1 MDLLIVIVL
10 YNCDF
15 NNSQTLNT
23 LLIGETVQ
31 DNIKLIIYDNSLNPQ
46 RINFESEISFEYVHD
61 PRNKGLA
68 TAYNYALRDSV
79 LNNAKWILL
88 LDQDSSLPS
97 DFLKCL
103 LKSVRNFSFDESVTA
118 IVPRIFQKSTPI
130 SPAKTF
136 YGGIMRPIK
145 IRSEGIFNSKI
156 FAIGSCS
163 TLRVSF
169 LKLINGFNEKFWLDG
184 LDRWLYNTIE
194 LHGKSVYVFNS
205 VVQHQLSII
214 DFDSLKNP
222 NRYLNIME
230 YETLFMRT
238 YKSNFENYI
247 YFLRLINRGIYL
259 FIFTKDKIYS
269 KLTFKHLQGLFL
281 IKIHKSTK
289 N

>member
-1 MDLLIVIVL
+1 MDLLIVVVL
-10 YNCDF
+10 YNCEF

-23 LLIGETVQ
+23 LLSGEAVKN
-31 DNIKLIIYDNSLNPQ
+31 NIKLIIYDNSFNPQ
-46 RINFESEISFEYVHD
+46 RINFKSEIPFEYFHD

-68 TAYNYALRDSV
+68 TAYNYALRDSF
-79 LNNAKWILL
+79 LNNAEWLLL

-97 DFLKCL
+97 DYLKCL
-103 LKSVRNFSFDESVTA
+103 LKRIRKFSFDESVTA
-118 IVPRIFQKSTPI
+118 IVPRIFQKTTPI

-145 IRSEGIFNSKI
+145 IPHERIFNSKI

-169 LKLINGFNEKFWLDG
+169 LKSINGFNEKFWLDG

-222 NRYLNIME
+222 NRYSNIME
-230 YETLFMRT
+230 YETIFMGS
-238 YKSNFENYI
+238 YKSKFENYI
-247 YFLRLINRGIYL
+247 YYLRLINRGIYL
-259 FIFTKDKIYS
+259 WIFTKDKIYS
-269 KLTFKHLQGLFL
+269 KLTFKHLLEL
-281 IKIHKSTK
+281 ILK
-289 N
+289 NHS